1 LEGYGFNG
9 WTARWVWGWL
19 QCCTQRI
26 LVNVQM
32 DISDEWCPS
41 CVYWDRRALASS
53 PVTST
58 VGSSALSAHL
68 QMKLNCVVQSTWDA
82 IQRYLNGFEGWVQEN
97 LMRFNESKFKVLYLS
112 RGNLTYQ
119 YKLGG
124 VSIEH
129 SRPALQKG
137 LGGLVDGRLDMRQQC
152 TLATQKANHILVCI
166 KISVSSRLRKVIL
179 PHCSVLVRPQP
190 GGLCPYVEYSV

>member
-1 LEGYGFNG
+1 
-9 WTARWVWGWL
+9 
-19 QCCTQRI
+19 
-26 LVNVQM
+26 M

-112 RGNLTYQ
+112 RGNLNYQ

-129 SRPALQKG
+129 SHTALQKG
-137 LGGLVDGRLDMRQQC
+137 LGGTGGWQVGHETAMYSRNSESQPYPGLHQNKCVQQVEEGDPAPLLSAGK
-152 TLATQKANHILVCI
+152 TSTWR
-166 KISVSSRLRKVIL
+166 SVSI
-179 PHCSVLVRPQP
+179 CGVLSI
-190 GGLCPYVEYSV
+190 G